1 MIKLNKQDLR
11 VQKTHQAL
19 ITSFSD
25 LLQTKSFEQITVQDL
40 CANANVRRSTFYRH
54 FNDKYDLLNH
64 VVSTLIDHFR
74 KLYLPDINPD
84 NPRQFFEKLMRDVLT
99 FIHDN
104 KDIVR
109 SVITLNFYGEV
120 YTIFYEQIYKAV
132 QKQIEFDRQSGQFYV
147 DVTIYGEF
155 LTGGILSVITNWIQ
169 HGQQQS
175 IDKVTKEI
183 VNMICGAREV
193 HLKKLS

>member
-1 MIKLNKQDLR
+1 MNKQDLR

-64 VVSTLIDHFR
+64 VVGTLIDHFR

-155 LTGGILSVITNWIQ
+155 LTGGILSVITNWNQ

>member
-64 VVSTLIDHFR
+64 VDGTLIDHFR

>member
-1 MIKLNKQDLR
+1 MNKQDLR

-64 VVSTLIDHFR
+64 VVGTLIDHFR

-169 HGQQQS
+169 HGQQS

>member
-1 MIKLNKQDLR
+1 MNKQDLR
-11 VQKTHQAL
+11 VQKTYQAL

-64 VVSTLIDHFR
+64 VVGTLIDHFR

>member
-40 CANANVRRSTFYRH
+40 CAKANVRRSTFYRH

-64 VVSTLIDHFR
+64 VVGTLIDHFR

>member
-40 CANANVRRSTFYRH
+40 CAKANVRRSTFYRH

-74 KLYLPDINPD
+74 ELYLPDINPD

>member
-64 VVSTLIDHFR
+64 VVGTLIDHFR

-109 SVITLNFYGEV
+109 SVITLNFYGEI

>member
-1 MIKLNKQDLR
+1 MLNKQDLR

-19 ITSFSD
+19 ITSFSE
-25 LLQTKSFEQITVQDL
+25 LLQSKSFEQITVQDL
-40 CANANVRRSTFYRH
+40 CTKANVRRSTFYRH
-54 FNDKYDLLNH
+54 FSDKYDLLNH
-64 VVSTLIDHFR
+64 VVGTLIDHFR
-74 KLYLPDINPD
+74 ALYLPDINPD

-104 KDIVR
+104 KDMVR

-175 IDKVTKEI
+175 IDKVTNEI
-183 VNMICGAREV
+183 VNMICGAREI
-193 HLKKLS
+193 HLKKLR

>member
-1 MIKLNKQDLR
+1 MNKQDLR

-64 VVSTLIDHFR
+64 VVGTLIDHFR

-169 HGQQQS
+169 HGRQQS

>member
-1 MIKLNKQDLR
+1 MNKQDLR

-40 CANANVRRSTFYRH
+40 CAKANVRRSTFYRH
-54 FNDKYDLLNH
+54 FNDKYDLLNN
-64 VVSTLIDHFR
+64 VVGTLIDHFR
-74 KLYLPDINPD
+74 ELYLPDINPD

>member
-54 FNDKYDLLNH
+54 FNDKYDFLNH
-64 VVSTLIDHFR
+64 VVGTLIDHFR

>member
-1 MIKLNKQDLR
+1 MNKQDLR

-40 CANANVRRSTFYRH
+40 CAKANVRRSTFYRH

-74 KLYLPDINPD
+74 ELYLPDINPD

>member
-1 MIKLNKQDLR
+1 MLNKQDLR

-19 ITSFSD
+19 ITSFSE
-25 LLQTKSFEQITVQDL
+25 LLQSKSLEQITVQDL
-40 CANANVRRSTFYRH
+40 CTKANVRRSTFYRH
-54 FNDKYDLLNH
+54 FSDKYDLLNH
-64 VVSTLIDHFR
+64 VVGTLIDHFR
-74 KLYLPDINPD
+74 ALYLPDINPD

-104 KDIVR
+104 KDMVR

-175 IDKVTKEI
+175 IDKVTNEI
-183 VNMICGAREV
+183 VNMICGAREI
-193 HLKKLS
+193 HLKKLR

>member
-1 MIKLNKQDLR
+1 MNKQDLR

>member
-1 MIKLNKQDLR
+1 MNKQDLR

-40 CANANVRRSTFYRH
+40 CANANVRRPTFYRH

-64 VVSTLIDHFR
+64 VVGTLIDHFR

>member
-1 MIKLNKQDLR
+1 VIKLNKQDLR

-64 VVSTLIDHFR
+64 VVGTLIDHFR

>member
-1 MIKLNKQDLR
+1 MNKQDLR

-64 VVSTLIDHFR
+64 VVGTLIDHFR

-109 SVITLNFYGEV
+109 SVITLNFYDEV

>member
-1 MIKLNKQDLR
+1 
-11 VQKTHQAL
+11 
-19 ITSFSD
+19 
-25 LLQTKSFEQITVQDL
+25 
-40 CANANVRRSTFYRH
+40 
-54 FNDKYDLLNH
+54 
-64 VVSTLIDHFR
+64 
-74 KLYLPDINPD
+74 
-84 NPRQFFEKLMRDVLT
+84 MRDALT

-104 KDIVR
+104 KGIVR

>member
-64 VVSTLIDHFR
+64 VVGTLIDHFR

-109 SVITLNFYGEV
+109 SVLTLNFYGEV